1 MNHSEKIKISVSSLW
16 CKSDNTLSRGSAFYQ
31 GRCYSGIELASF
43 LSQCKSID
51 HWKTTVS
58 ALNGS
63 FAAITTNNKCMLA
76 VVDHVR
82 SIPIFYALNGPML
95 CISDNAYWVRDQLG
109 KCEHNQ
115 ITADEFLLTGY
126 VTGSN
131 TLCEGVKQL
140 QVAEYLHYDF
150 YTNSSISTERYYVF
164 HHEKFL
170 KYSSNRLIDE
180 LENVHQKVFERLI
193 MSIGERQV
201 VIPLSAGYDS
211 RLLGVSLKEVGIR
224 NVICYNYGVEGSWE
238 SRISRELADYLGFRW
253 IHIPYSADLWKQWS
267 QTVEFRNYFQYAGN
281 LCSVPHVQDWPAVF
295 ELKKRGA
302 IDSNGVIVPGHSGDF
317 LAGSHIPKQF
327 TKKTTITRRDLIDS
341 LYRAHYTLWDW
352 PKRKIELKNL
362 FDRRIEAVIGEI
374 SDCSPEEAADLFE
387 WWDLQERQAKFICNS
402 LRVYDFF
409 GYEWRLPLFDREL
422 MDYWSMIPIQWRYQ
436 RRLYLDFAKERQV
449 LPITKPNTDRSIIIM
464 EILALLEKIGLK
476 PFAKLIQLQL
486 KKINWEKEYENCSY
500 PPLAWYGML
509 DKQLFYEL
517 YSGKETLHSF
527 VAKLYLDSVLSDK
540 V

>member
-1 MNHSEKIKISVSSLW
+1 MSYSGKIEISVSSLW
-16 CKSDNTLSRGSAFYQ
+16 SRSENTLARGSAFYQ

-43 LSQCKSID
+43 LSRCKSID
-51 HWKTTVS
+51 HWKTMVS

-63 FAAITTNNKCMLA
+63 FAAITTHNNCVLA
-76 VVDHVR
+76 AVDHVR
-82 SIPIFYALNGPML
+82 SIPIFFALNGPML

-109 KCEHNQ
+109 RCEHNQ
-115 ITADEFLLTGY
+115 IIADEFLLTGY
-126 VTGSN
+126 VTGPN
-131 TLCEGVKQL
+131 TLCEGVEQL
-140 QVAEYLHYDF
+140 QVGEYLQYDF
-150 YTNSSISTERYYVF
+150 NTNSSITTERYYIF
-164 HHEKFL
+164 HHDNFL

-180 LENVHQKVFERLI
+180 LENVHQRVFERLVI
-193 MSIGERQV
+193 SIGERQV

-211 RLLGVSLKEVGIR
+211 RLLGVSLKDAGIK

-267 QTVEFRNYFQYAGN
+267 QTDEFQSYFHYAGN

-302 IDSNGVIVPGHSGDF
+302 IDSEGIIVPGHSGDF

-327 TKKTTITRRDLIDS
+327 TEKTTITRRDLFDS

-374 SDCSPEEAADLFE
+374 SGYSPEQAADLFE

-409 GYEWRLPLFDREL
+409 EYEWRLPLFDREL
-422 MDYWSMIPIQWRYQ
+422 MDYWSMIPIEWRYQ
-436 RRLYLDFAKERQV
+436 RRLYLEFAKARQT
-449 LPITKPNTDRSIIIM
+449 LPITNANMDRSRWM
-464 EILALLEKIGLK
+464 MDLLSFIERTGFK
-476 PFAKLIQLQL
+476 PFAKKVQIYT
-486 KKINWEKEYENCSY
+486 KKMRWEKEYQNCSY
-500 PPLAWYGML
+500 PPLAWFGML
-509 DKQLFYEL
+509 DKQYFRSMYT
-517 YSGKETLHSF
+517 GKETLHSF
-527 VAKLYLDSVLSDK
+527 LAKLYLEHVLSNK
-540 V
+540 A